1 MANII
6 MASTDAFTRK
16 NIQVAAKLASHKN
29 DVIDGTNDEDLLY
42 HLKSASEGDIVIFDK
57 LFLSYFLEEKLSYLN
72 FLNPKLRIFFCET
85 GYPSRFFG
93 YRLNRLKMVN
103 GYIAD
108 IERKEETAKIICNIT
123 SGQNYFPKE
132 VLEGIEMGENRGT
145 EKQYSTEVSSV
156 EMLIGLHLGEGMA
169 IKEISRQMKRSEN
182 NVSSHL
188 KRLRRKVGYKNMN
201 DFIIL
206 NNQLRRFYIGSWN
219 DCKN

>member
-6 MASTDAFTRK
+6 IASTDAFTRK

-42 HLKSASEGDIVIFDK
+42 DLKSASEDDIVIFDK

-72 FLNPKLRIFFCET
+72 FLNPKLRIFFCEA
-85 GYPSRFFG
+85 GYPSRYFG
-93 YRLNRLKMVN
+93 YRINRLKMVS

-108 IERKEETAKIICNIT
+108 IDRREETAKIFCSIT
-123 SGQNYFPKE
+123 SGENYFPKE
-132 VLEGIEMGENRGT
+132 VLEGIEMGENRGPD
-145 EKQYSTEVSSV
+145 KQYSTEVSTL
-156 EMLIGLHLGEGMA
+156 EMLVGLHFGEGMA

-188 KRLRRKVGYKNMN
+188 KRLRRKIGYKNMN
-201 DFIIL
+201 DFIVL
-206 NNQLRRFYIGSWN
+206 NNQLRRFYVGSWN
-219 DCKN
+219 DYKS